1 MQKVMAILI
10 VGLVSTSCGS
20 LSTLPRSDQAI
31 KSSLAKRNTKC
42 AYIPYVYSGVAYDFC
57 MLNAEW
63 NGPYE
68 PANGAQTGNADAAFF
83 VAFDVV
89 LSGLVD
95 TLALLYTV
103 PKQSKYGSIS
113 VQ

>member
-1 MQKVMAILI
+1 MLKVMAIFF
-10 VGLVSTSCGS
+10 VGVLSISCGS

-31 KSSLAKRNTKC
+31 KSSLVKRNTKC

-57 MLNAEW
+57 VLNAEW
-63 NGPYE
+63 NGTSE
-68 PANGAQTGNADAAFF
+68 PANGAQTGNGDAAFF

-89 LSGLVD
+89 LSGVID
-95 TLALLYTV
+95 TLALPYTV
-103 PKQSKYGSIS
+103 PMQSKYGSIS